1 MQIHKS
7 QRVGVFVDVQNIVI
21 SARALYNAKVNF
33 RNLLNHAVG
42 GRTLIRAFVY
52 TIRTPET
59 SRESFFESLARM
71 GFEIKAKDV
80 QIFPDGSK
88 KGDWDIGMAM
98 DAIELAPKLDTIVI
112 VSGDGDFIP
121 LIQHLQR
128 AMGCRVEVVA
138 FGRST
143 NKAVLDVVDDFTDL
157 DANKG
162 AFLMRDYPSYPPRE
176 SSGQQDIEV
185 KHDDSYS
192 RVFPQKTEGAVMSG
206 QKVEASPQ
214 LSLPQ
219 PNFKFKP
226 VVRELGKHIAEHHA
240 KPKSE
245 AKTPAKKTAE
255 KPKAKKAVKKK

>member
-1 MQIHKS
+1 MSMHKS

-80 QIFPDGSK
+80 QIFPDGTK
-88 KGDWDIGMAM
+88 KGDWDIGLAM

-162 AFLMRDYPSYPPRE
+162 AFLMRDYPAYPAKDGAGPN
-176 SSGQQDIEV
+176 QDIEV

-192 RVFPQKTEGAVMSG
+192 KVFPQKTSGTPMPG
-206 QKVEASPQ
+206 QKAEAHPQ
-214 LSLPQ
+214 LSLPE

-226 VVRELGKHIAEHHA
+226 VVRELGKPIASDAGKE
-240 KPKSE
+240 K
-245 AKTPAKKTAE
+245 PAKKTAV
-255 KPKAKKAVKKK
+255 KAKKPAKKK